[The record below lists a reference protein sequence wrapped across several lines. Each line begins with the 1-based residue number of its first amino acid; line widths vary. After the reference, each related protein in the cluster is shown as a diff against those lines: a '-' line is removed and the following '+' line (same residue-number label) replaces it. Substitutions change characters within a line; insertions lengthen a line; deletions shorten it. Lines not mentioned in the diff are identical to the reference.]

1 MATSHTNLP
10 LRDLTYEDY
19 LAHAE
24 DLEFSDEGYEDFL
37 EHYGVPGMKWGV
49 RKSESSARAARGEAR
64 TASKA
69 NKASV
74 RAARANL
81 KAGKQQLK
89 SAKTKQDAKA
99 AKATIKAA
107 RASRTAAKTAA
118 KTVKSNLKEA
128 NTAVREENKQKRAE
142 RKEARAERRQERRE
156 ARAAKRADAQK
167 AKNPASQM
175 SDAQIKERVNRMN
188 LEAQYNRLSKEAY
201 GNTPKGTVENFV
213 KKQGVQL
220 LEKQVQKQAN
230 RAIDAGIEKALG
242 AATAKA
248 AKKNVASLN
257 DSPLGAA
264 GKQAVS
270 NAKLDRKVHTY
281 GVGVENRIRTRIQG
295 PQPSY
300 SRVRNPRR

>member
-1 MATSHTNLP
+1 MAASHTKPP

-24 DLEFSDEGYEDFL
+24 DLEFSDEDYENFL
-37 EHYGVPGMKWGV
+37 EHHGVKGMKWGV
-49 RKSESSARAARGEAR
+49 RKAESAARVARAKR
-64 TASKA
+64 
-69 NKASV
+69 
-74 RAARANL
+74 
-81 KAGKQQLK
+81 
-89 SAKTKQDAKA
+89 
-99 AKATIKAA
+99 
-107 RASRTAAKTAA
+107 
-118 KTVKSNLKEA
+118 KE
-128 NTAVREENKQKRAE
+128 VKQKRTERKKARTERKEARSERRTE

-156 ARAAKRADAQK
+156 NRAAKRADAKK
-167 AKNPASQM
+167 AKNPASQL

-201 GNTPKGTVENFV
+201 GNTSKGKVESFV
-213 KKQGVQL
+213 KKQGIQL

-230 RAIDAGIEKALG
+230 RAIDAAIDKALG

-248 AKKNVASLN
+248 ANKKMETLS
-257 DSPLGAA
+257 DSPLGDA
-264 GKQAVS
+264 GKKAVS
-270 NAKLDRKVHTY
+270 NSNLDRKVHTY

>member
-1 MATSHTNLP
+1 MAASHTNPP

-24 DLEFSDEGYEDFL
+24 DLEFSDEDYENFL
-37 EHYGVPGMKWGV
+37 EHHGVKGMKWGV
-49 RKSESSARAARGEAR
+49 RKAES
-64 TASKA
+64 
-69 NKASV
+69 
-74 RAARANL
+74 AARAVR
-81 KAGKQQLK
+81 
-89 SAKTKQDAKA
+89 AKRQE
-99 AKATIKAA
+99 
-107 RASRTAAKTAA
+107 R
-118 KTVKSNLKEA
+118 
-128 NTAVREENKQKRAE
+128 KQKRTE
-142 RKEARAERRQERRE
+142 RKKARAEQRQERRE
-156 ARAAKRADAQK
+156 NRAAKRADARK

-201 GNTPKGTVENFV
+201 GNTPKGKVENFV

-220 LEKQVQKQAN
+220 LEKQLQKQAN

-248 AKKNVASLN
+248 AKKKVESLN

-270 NAKLDRKVHTY
+270 NANLNRKVHTY

>member
-1 MATSHTNLP
+1 MAASHTRLP

-19 LAHAE
+19 LTHAE
-24 DLEFSDEGYEDFL
+24 DLEFSDEDYENFL
-37 EHYGVPGMKWGV
+37 EHHGVKGMKWGV
-49 RKSESSARAARGEAR
+49 RKDKSAARTARGEAR

-69 NKASV
+69 NRANV

-89 SAKTKQDAKA
+89 SAKTRQDTKA

-107 RASRTAAKTAA
+107 RANRTAAKTVA

-128 NTAVREENKQKRAE
+128 NTAVREENKQKRTE

-156 ARAAKRADAQK
+156 TRAAKREDAKK
-167 AKNPASQM
+167 ANNPASQM
-175 SDAQIKERVNRMN
+175 SDSQIKERVNRMN

-201 GNTPKGTVENFV
+201 GNTPKGKVENFV

-220 LEKQVQKQAN
+220 LEKQLQKQAN
-230 RAIDAGIEKALG
+230 RAVDAGLEKALG

-248 AKKNVASLN
+248 AKKNVKTLN

-270 NAKLDRKVHTY
+270 NSNLDRKVHTY
-281 GVGVENRIRTRIQG
+281 GVGVENRVRTRIQG